1 VGRRVGRLRRRLNT
15 PDRHIGGRFGG
26 IQRVLALPD
35 AVLVTVAV
43 VVPLAFVMVRS
54 FARVDPVT
62 LEVHQVWTWDAYRT
76 MFSPTYRPVLMRS
89 ATLAAATMAMCVI
102 VGTPAALA
110 ISRLRHRWR
119 TVVLV
124 LVLLP
129 SFVNFTVRIFAWQ
142 GLLANGGPVQSLFG
156 VRWLYQPPAVA
167 LGMITAYV
175 PLYLLP
181 VVVALSRAQPEVFQA
196 AADLGATPWRTLRSI
211 TLPLARVGMVTGTGV
226 VGVLSLGEFVVP
238 ALLGGGRVM
247 LVGNVLAER
256 GAGRDQP
263 LAGALTTV
271 LLLTL
276 AGGGLVLAALRRRL
290 ARAGSS

>member
-1 VGRRVGRLRRRLNT
+1 M
-15 PDRHIGGRFGG
+15 
-26 IQRVLALPD
+26 
-35 AVLVTVAV
+35 

-76 MFSPTYRPVLMRS
+76 MFSPTYRPVLVRS
-89 ATLAAATMAMCVI
+89 ATLAALTMSLCVI

-110 ISRLRHRWR
+110 ISRLRDRWR

-129 SFVNFTVRIFAWQ
+129 SFVSFTVRIFAWQ

-156 VRWLYQPPAVA
+156 VRWLYQSPAVA

-181 VVVALSRAQPEVFQA
+181 VVAALQRTPPEVFQA
-196 AADLGATPWRTLRSI
+196 AADLGATPWRTLRSV
-211 TLPLARVGMVTGTGV
+211 TLPLARVGIVTGVGV

-271 LLLTL
+271 LLITL
-276 AGGGLVLAALRRRL
+276 MCGGLVLAVLRRRL
-290 ARAGSS
+290 TRAGTS